1 MKRLTLCLA
10 LAALFFAPTAAWAKT
25 YVVSVNQIV
34 EHPALDAVRQGFMDY
49 FKQAGLEAEY
59 NVHIAQGNPSTNVQ
73 IASQIL
79 GENPDIV
86 LAISTPSA
94 QACAQKIKNIPILAT
109 AVTDLVAAGLVKS
122 MDKPGANVSGMTDMS
137 PIARQ
142 VELIQ
147 EIQPGLKTL
156 GVIYN
161 AGEVNSVTLV
171 NVLKDVCKAKGLELV
186 EAPVV
191 NSSGVFQAAKSL
203 VGRCDAVYVPTDNTV
218 ISTLESATKVS
229 MDNDLPLYC
238 ADTDSVSRGAVAAL
252 AVDYYRMGVQTGK
265 MAERILLQG
274 ANPATMPVESLADL
288 MLYVNPKS
296 AKDMGVTVPDSVLKR
311 ADKVIE

>member
-1 MKRLTLCLA
+1 MKRLILCLA
-10 LAALFFAPTAAWAKT
+10 LGALFFAPGAVWAKS

-34 EHPALDAVRQGFMDY
+34 EHPALDEVRQGFMDH
-49 FKQAGLEAEY
+49 FKQAGLQAEY

-73 IASQIL
+73 IANQIL
-79 GENPDIV
+79 GEDPDIV

-122 MDKPGANVSGMTDMS
+122 MDKPGANVTGMTDMS

-147 EIQPGLKTL
+147 EIQPDLKTL

-203 VGRCDAVYVPTDNTV
+203 VGRVDAVYVPTDNTV
-218 ISTLESATKVS
+218 ISTLESAAKVS
-229 MDNDLPLYC
+229 TDNDLPLYC
-238 ADTDSVSRGAVAAL
+238 ADTNSVSRGAVAAL
-252 AVDYYRMGVQTGK
+252 AVDYYRMGVQTGA

-274 ANPATMPVESLADL
+274 AKPANMPVESLQDL
-288 MLYVNPKS
+288 ELYVNTKS
-296 AKDMGVTVPDSVLKR
+296 AKEMGVTIPDSVLKR
-311 ADKVIE
+311 ADKVIK

>member
-1 MKRLTLCLA
+1 MKRFILCLA
-10 LAALFFAPTAAWAKT
+10 LGTLMFAPGAAWAKS
-25 YVVSVNQIV
+25 YVISVNQIV

-49 FKQAGLEAEY
+49 FKKAGLKAEY

-73 IASQIL
+73 IAHQIL
-79 GENPDIV
+79 GENPDLI

-94 QACAQKIKNIPILAT
+94 QAVAQKIKNIPILAT

-171 NVLKDVCKAKGLELV
+171 NVLKEVCKAKGLELV

-203 VGRCDAVYVPTDNTV
+203 VGRVDAVYVPTDNTV
-218 ISTLESATKVS
+218 ISTLESVTKVS

-252 AVDYYRMGVQTGK
+252 AVDYYRMGVQSGK

-274 ANPATMPVESLADL
+274 ANPATMPVESLGDL
-288 MLYVNPKS
+288 MLYANPKS
-296 AKDMGVTVPDSVLKR
+296 AKEMGVTIPDSVLKR
-311 ADKVIE
+311 ADKVL